1 MDGAGF
7 WRTLVHITIP
17 MMRPILNVALLFG
30 IIFTF
35 TDMTVVYILTRGGPY
50 DSTQVVPSLAFFTGI
65 LGGDLAEGAAISLF
79 LVPILVIVAYL
90 MLRVAHRAEV
100 T

>member
-1 MDGAGF
+1 
-7 WRTLVHITIP
+7 
-17 MMRPILNVALLFG
+17 LFG

-50 DSTQVVPSLAFFTGI
+50 DTTQVVPSLAFFTGI

-79 LVPILVIVAYL
+79 LLPILVVVAYL
-90 MLRVAHRAEV
+90 MLRVAHRVEV